1 MLSLLVLEFFGHG
14 YLVIDDSIVSYKCGE
29 VFYGEGD
36 SGIMYNDPDLNI
48 EWPFE
53 AIGGEENLIISDK
66 DRNLMSFQDY
76 KAL

>member
-1 MLSLLVLEFFGHG
+1 
-14 YLVIDDSIVSYKCGE
+14 
-29 VFYGEGD
+29 
-36 SGIMYNDPDLNI
+36 GIMYNDPDLNI